1 MEGLNCKNE
10 KSNLKMQRPN
20 MALTKHG
27 IRANGLSFL
36 RDQTVER
43 EREGRVKER
52 RRGRG
57 RGRGREEEEKKKQ
70 SQKGM
75 ELWIFGMELHEIL
88 KFCMNFHAWMVSSL
102 PKPRV

>member
-43 EREGRVKER
+43 EEMKKREEEE
-52 RRGRG
+52 
-57 RGRGREEEEKKKQ
+57 EEEEKKKMKER
-70 SQKGM
+70 SSSKAKKVWNYM
-75 ELWIFGMELHEIL
+75 EL
-88 KFCMNFHAWMVSSL
+88 
-102 PKPRV
+102 

>member
-36 RDQTVER
+36 RDQTVGREER
-43 EREGRVKER
+43 RKREKKRKNKR
-52 RRGRG
+52 RRGR
-57 RGRGREEEEKKKQ
+57 RR
-70 SQKGM
+70 SQTKGM
-75 ELWIFGMELHEIL
+75 EL
-88 KFCMNFHAWMVSSL
+88 
-102 PKPRV
+102 